1 MRLAI
6 ILILASL
13 SVCASTQNSRSD
25 PDWVKHD
32 AGLQVVYSLPG
43 SSDVKV
49 RRDVVYKR
57 IGDQELKMD
66 LYAPPS
72 ARKGGKVHAVVYI
85 HGGYLPP
92 NLLTQPKDWGVFTSH
107 GRLAAAAG
115 FIAVTFNHRLFS
127 SWSALP
133 DSKSD
138 LADLLAFLR
147 KHANEYGLDGDHITL
162 WAFSGGGPLLT
173 EYIRNPQPFIS
184 SLVDYYGVLDMRLEL
199 GDSSSQVTQ
208 ELAGE
213 FTATPYLANSRN
225 VPPIFIGRAGHDSA
239 TLNRGLDGFVNAALA
254 SNLMINVA
262 NHPEGK
268 HGFDTEND
276 DARSREILRETIEFI
291 RAH

>member
-6 ILILASL
+6 VFASL
-13 SVCASTQNSRSD
+13 VASAVAQNTRSD

-32 AGLQVVYSLPG
+32 AGLHVVYSLPG
-43 SSDVKV
+43 TSDVTV
-49 RRDVVYKR
+49 QRDIVYKK
-57 IGDQELKMD
+57 IGDLELKMD

-72 ARKGGKVHAVVYI
+72 SHRGSKLHALVYI

-127 SWSALP
+127 GWSALP

-147 KHANEYGLDGDHITL
+147 RHADEYGLDGDHITL

-184 SLVDYYGVLDMRLEL
+184 SLVDYYAVLDLRLGL
-199 GDSSSQVTQ
+199 GNPNSRLTQ
-208 ELAGE
+208 ELADE
-213 FTATPYLANSRN
+213 FSATPYLATSKN
-225 VPPIFIGRAGHDSA
+225 VPPIFIGRAGRDSA
-239 TLNRGLDGFVNAALA
+239 TLNRGLDGFVSAALA
-254 SNLMINVA
+254 SNLTINVA

-268 HGFDTEND
+268 HGFDAEND